1 MAKETLTEVITVAD
15 SETSKTTVAPKERS
29 IVGWIAENGIF
40 VFTALLIVVALV
52 FVDGFASLGEHH
64 RRLPP
69 CSADWHCGG
78 RNDLCGDQRKLS

>member
-40 VFTALLIVVALV
+40 VFTALA
-52 FVDGFASLGEHH
+52 DC
-64 RRLPP
+64 R
-69 CSADWHCGG
+69 SARIC
-78 RNDLCGDQRKLS
+78 